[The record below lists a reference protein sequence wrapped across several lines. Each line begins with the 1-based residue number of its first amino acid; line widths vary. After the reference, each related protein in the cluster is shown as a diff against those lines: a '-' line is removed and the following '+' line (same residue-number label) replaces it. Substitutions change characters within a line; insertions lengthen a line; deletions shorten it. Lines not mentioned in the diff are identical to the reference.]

1 MYNNNFS
8 YNNVAIKLNTIFKDF
23 NNIIKKDVEL
33 DKKIK
38 TRDRETSFIDALL
51 YKFYYSINDKSKEQI
66 AGELN
71 FLNNKNT
78 FITSFNYRETQI
90 PVSTYKNI
98 FTNVSELYKQLD
110 KIDVNEIIKIAVDG
124 SFNNTNIN
132 NSPVLET
139 SLNMGYY
146 DITNDIPLDLTFEGV
161 NKKNSE
167 LRSLIEYLNE
177 KKISNNCILILDRI
191 YCKYEFIDYLI
202 KNNYKFLVRFRNNCK
217 NFNKIK
223 GIKDIRIFK
232 FFEEHKNNV
241 TFAQYSKYIKSKDNN
256 VETEQQDKTINN
268 TDSKIQK
275 DEKNTKKRNNI
286 KINKQLLNK
295 DTNTTTFKNA
305 DITMKY
311 EYTLLTNLNDIDYE
325 EDDIKKIYKERW
337 SVELFFKLLKYNFK
351 FEHLTEH
358 DKKHSSDSYLKLYLV
373 NLTMIY
379 LSKIIEK
386 MYIYN
391 NDFKEDKEIKKTK
404 NNVTKTYIRKI
415 NKSLVIKGCY
425 NIINDMFKGC
435 LTSTTLKN
443 ATNNFVKYQYVLQ
456 GLKKER
462 KAKTPFLKWYVK
474 GHSNRSLLCKIV
486 EAKLTGNV
494 SKLNDN
500 HIVLFNIC
508 DIKVNY

>member
-1 MYNNNFS
+1 
-8 YNNVAIKLNTIFKDF
+8 
-23 NNIIKKDVEL
+23 
-33 DKKIK
+33 
-38 TRDRETSFIDALL
+38 
-51 YKFYYSINDKSKEQI
+51 
-66 AGELN
+66 
-71 FLNNKNT
+71 
-78 FITSFNYRETQI
+78 
-90 PVSTYKNI
+90 
-98 FTNVSELYKQLD
+98 
-110 KIDVNEIIKIAVDG
+110 
-124 SFNNTNIN
+124 
-132 NSPVLET
+132 
-139 SLNMGYY
+139 
-146 DITNDIPLDLTFEGV
+146 
-161 NKKNSE
+161 
-167 LRSLIEYLNE
+167 
-177 KKISNNCILILDRI
+177 
-191 YCKYEFIDYLI
+191 
-202 KNNYKFLVRFRNNCK
+202 
-217 NFNKIK
+217 
-223 GIKDIRIFK
+223 
-232 FFEEHKNNV
+232 
-241 TFAQYSKYIKSKDNN
+241 
-256 VETEQQDKTINN
+256 
-268 TDSKIQK
+268 
-275 DEKNTKKRNNI
+275 
-286 KINKQLLNK
+286 
-295 DTNTTTFKNA
+295 
-305 DITMKY
+305 MKY

-325 EDDIKKIYKERW
+325 KDDIKKIYKERW